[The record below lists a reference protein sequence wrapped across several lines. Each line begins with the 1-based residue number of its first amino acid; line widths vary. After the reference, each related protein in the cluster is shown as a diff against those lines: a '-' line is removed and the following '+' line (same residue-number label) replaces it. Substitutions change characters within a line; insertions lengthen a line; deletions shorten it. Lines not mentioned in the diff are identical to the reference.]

1 MYTEEDCS
9 YFGLVLIPRN
19 EVWWVPVSETIG
31 KKSLCT
37 NIENDSLS
45 RYRAATDGLKKVAA
59 NVPATI

>member
-19 EVWWVPVSETIG
+19 EVWWVSVSEIIG
-31 KKSLCT
+31 KKLLCT
-37 NIENDSLS
+37 NIDNDFLCI
-45 RYRAATDGLKKVAA
+45 YRAATDGLKKVAA